1 MKTTKQ
7 QTKQTTEWDEVLQKK
22 FGGNFVKED
31 KVKEEDEQRKGT
43 PRTMKKEETNVA
55 IFEHERDDENDDEN
69 DEDEE
74 EEAFMKSYR
83 EKRIA
88 EMLFMQKEEKEDEK
102 EEKNNNVRRN
112 EYMMHVSHEQWTK
125 EVTEVSHSH
134 PVLVLLTKEN
144 SKACFTLERVMED
157 VARTYRTSRTKFR
170 RAEARDIIPNYPER
184 NVPTLILYRNGDVV
198 ENIVGIEQF
207 GGMNGV
213 NTETVRRRVRMKS
226 DEFLMDRG
234 EEEAKEAEKRREK
247 ETAKNG

>member
-1 MKTTKQ
+1 MKTTI
-7 QTKQTTEWDEVLQKK
+7 QTTEWDEVQKK
-22 FGGNFVKED
+22 FGNFVKEE
-31 KVKEEDEQRKGT
+31 VKEDEQRRGT
-43 PRTMKKEETNVA
+43 RTIKNEETNAV
-55 IFEHERDDENDDEN
+55 FDERDENDE
-69 DEDEE
+69 EDEE
-74 EEAFMKSYR
+74 EEFMKSYR
-83 EKRIA
+83 EKRIS
-88 EMLFMQKEEKEDEK
+88 EILMQKEEKDEK
-102 EEKNNNVRRN
+102 EEKNNNLSN
-112 EYMMHVSHEQWTK
+112 EYMHVSHEKWTK
-125 EVTEVSHSH
+125 EVTEVSRSH

-144 SKACFTLERVMED
+144 SKACYPLERVMED
-157 VARTYRTSRTKFR
+157 VAHKYRLSRTKFR

-247 ETAKNG
+247 EMAKSG

>member
-1 MKTTKQ
+1 MMKTTK
-7 QTKQTTEWDEVLQKK
+7 QTKQTTEWDELVQKK
-22 FGGNFVKED
+22 FGGNFVKE
-31 KVKEEDEQRKGT
+31 EDEERKGT
-43 PRTMKKEETNVA
+43 RTMCDEKKEETNA
-55 IFEHERDDENDDEN
+55 IFDEHDDENDE
-69 DEDEE
+69 EDEE

-88 EMLFMQKEEKEDEK
+88 EMIFMQKEEKEDEK
-102 EEKNNNVRRN
+102 EEKNNNFQRN

-125 EVTEVSHSH
+125 EVTEVSRSH

-144 SKACFTLERVMED
+144 SKACYLLERVMED

>member
-1 MKTTKQ
+1 M
-7 QTKQTTEWDEVLQKK
+7 VVQKK
-22 FGGNFVKED
+22 FGGNFVKEEE
-31 KVKEEDEQRKGT
+31 VKERKGT
-43 PRTMKKEETNVA
+43 TRTMKKEETNAA
-55 IFEHERDDENDDEN
+55 IFEHERDDENDD
-69 DEDEE
+69 DDEE
-74 EEAFMKSYR
+74 EEEFMKSYR
-83 EKRIA
+83 EKRIS
-88 EMLFMQKEEKEDEK
+88 EMMLMQKEKEK
-102 EEKNNNVRRN
+102 EEKNNNFRH

-125 EVTEVSHSH
+125 EVTEVSRSH

-144 SKACFTLERVMED
+144 SKACYPLERVMED

>member
-1 MKTTKQ
+1 MMKTTK
-7 QTKQTTEWDEVLQKK
+7 QTKQTTEWDELVQKK
-22 FGGNFVKED
+22 FGGNFVKE
-31 KVKEEDEQRKGT
+31 EDEERKGT
-43 PRTMKKEETNVA
+43 RTMCDEKKEETNVA
-55 IFEHERDDENDDEN
+55 TFSNERDDENDE
-69 DEDEE
+69 EDEE
-74 EEAFMKSYR
+74 ELEFMKSYR

-102 EEKNNNVRRN
+102 EEKNNNFIWN
-112 EYMMHVSHEQWTK
+112 EYINVSHEQWTK
-125 EVTEVSHSH
+125 EVTEVSRSH

-144 SKACFTLERVMED
+144 SKACYLLERVMED
-157 VARTYRTSRTKFR
+157 VACKYRTSRTKFR

>member
-1 MKTTKQ
+1 MM
-7 QTKQTTEWDEVLQKK
+7 TTEWEELRRKK
-22 FGGNFVKED
+22 FVGNLV
-31 KVKEEDEQRKGT
+31 VKEEDDRRRGTRTRKNEGT
-43 PRTMKKEETNVA
+43 NA
-55 IFEHERDDENDDEN
+55 IFAAEKDEN

-74 EEAFMKSYR
+74 EDEEEEEFMKSYR
-83 EKRIA
+83 EKRIS
-88 EMLFMQKEEKEDEK
+88 EMMLMQKEKEK
-102 EEKNNNVRRN
+102 EEKNNNFRH
-112 EYMMHVSHEQWTK
+112 EYVHVSHEAWTK
-125 EVTEVSHSH
+125 EVTEVSRSN

-144 SKACFTLERVMED
+144 SKACYPLERVMED
-157 VARTYRTSRTKFR
+157 VAHKYRLSRTKFR

-247 ETAKNG
+247 EMAKNG

>member
-1 MKTTKQ
+1 MKT
-7 QTKQTTEWDEVLQKK
+7 TKQTTEWDKMVQKK
-22 FGGNFVKED
+22 FGNFVNEE
-31 KVKEEDEQRKGT
+31 VKEDEQRRGT
-43 PRTMKKEETNVA
+43 RTRNDEKTEETNA
-55 IFEHERDDENDDEN
+55 IFDERDENDDE
-69 DEDEE
+69 EE
-74 EEAFMKSYR
+74 EEEEEEEFMKSYR
-83 EKRIA
+83 EKRIS
-88 EMLFMQKEEKEDEK
+88 EMMQIEKEK
-102 EEKNNNVRRN
+102 EEKNNRN
-112 EYMMHVSHEQWTK
+112 EYIHVSHEEWTK
-125 EVTEVSHSH
+125 EVTEVSLTH

-144 SKACFTLERVMED
+144 SKACYPLERVMED
-157 VARTYRTSRTKFR
+157 VAHKYRLSQTKFR

-207 GGMNGV
+207 GGMSGV

>member
-1 MKTTKQ
+1 MKTTK
-7 QTKQTTEWDEVLQKK
+7 QTKQTTEWDELVQKK
-22 FGGNFVKED
+22 FGNNF
-31 KVKEEDEQRKGT
+31 VKEEDEQRKGT

-55 IFEHERDDENDDEN
+55 IFEHERDDENDEN

-88 EMLFMQKEEKEDEK
+88 EMIFMRKEEKEDEK
-102 EEKNNNVRRN
+102 EEKNNNFIWN
-112 EYMMHVSHEQWTK
+112 EYINVSHEQWTK
-125 EVTEVSHSH
+125 EVTEVSRSH

-144 SKACFTLERVMED
+144 SKACYLLERVMED

>member
-7 QTKQTTEWDEVLQKK
+7 TKQTTTEWDEVQKK
-22 FGGNFVKED
+22 FNGNFV
-31 KVKEEDEQRKGT
+31 VKEEEVKEDEQRRKGT
-43 PRTMKKEETNVA
+43 RRMKKEETLNV
-55 IFEHERDDENDDEN
+55 IFENERDEN
-69 DEDEE
+69 DEDDEE
-74 EEAFMKSYR
+74 FMKSYR
-83 EKRIA
+83 EKRIS
-88 EMLFMQKEEKEDEK
+88 EMVMRKEEKDEK
-102 EEKNNNVRRN
+102 ERKNDNVQRN
-112 EYMMHVSHEQWTK
+112 DEVMMHVSHEQWTK
-125 EVTEVSHSH
+125 EVTEVSRSH

-144 SKACFTLERVMED
+144 SKACYPLERVMED
-157 VARTYRTSRTKFR
+157 VARKYRTSRTKFR

>member
-1 MKTTKQ
+1 M
-7 QTKQTTEWDEVLQKK
+7 VVQKK
-22 FGGNFVKED
+22 FGGNFVKEEE
-31 KVKEEDEQRKGT
+31 VKERKGT
-43 PRTMKKEETNVA
+43 TRTMKKEETNAA
-55 IFEHERDDENDDEN
+55 IFEHERDDENDD
-69 DEDEE
+69 DDEE
-74 EEAFMKSYR
+74 EEEFMKSYR
-83 EKRIA
+83 EKRIS
-88 EMLFMQKEEKEDEK
+88 EMMLMQKEKEK
-102 EEKNNNVRRN
+102 EEKNNNFQRN
-112 EYMMHVSHEQWTK
+112 EYMHVSHEQWTK
-125 EVTEVSHSH
+125 EVTEVSRSH

-144 SKACFTLERVMED
+144 SKACYTLERVMED

>member
-1 MKTTKQ
+1 MKTTK
-7 QTKQTTEWDEVLQKK
+7 QTKQTTEWDEMVVQKK
-22 FGGNFVKED
+22 FGGNFVKEEE
-31 KVKEEDEQRKGT
+31 VKERKGT
-43 PRTMKKEETNVA
+43 TRTMKKEETNAA
-55 IFEHERDDENDDEN
+55 IFEHERDDENDD
-69 DEDEE
+69 DDEE
-74 EEAFMKSYR
+74 EEEFMKSYR
-83 EKRIA
+83 EKRIS
-88 EMLFMQKEEKEDEK
+88 EMVMRKEEKDEK
-102 EEKNNNVRRN
+102 ERKNDNVQRN
-112 EYMMHVSHEQWTK
+112 DEVMMHVSHEQWTK
-125 EVTEVSHSH
+125 EVTEVSRSH

-144 SKACFTLERVMED
+144 SKACYPLERVMED

>member
-1 MKTTKQ
+1 MMKTKQ
-7 QTKQTTEWDEVLQKK
+7 AEWDEVQKK
-22 FGGNFVKED
+22 FGGNFVKE
-31 KVKEEDEQRKGT
+31 EDEQRKGT
-43 PRTMKKEETNVA
+43 RTMCDEKKEETMNA
-55 IFEHERDDENDDEN
+55 IFEHERDDENDEN

-74 EEAFMKSYR
+74 ELEFMKSYR

-102 EEKNNNVRRN
+102 EEKNNNFIWN
-112 EYMMHVSHEQWTK
+112 EYINVSHEQWTK
-125 EVTEVSHSH
+125 EVTEVSRSH

-144 SKACFTLERVMED
+144 SKACYLLERVMED
-157 VARTYRTSRTKFR
+157 VACKYRTSRTKFR

>member
-1 MKTTKQ
+1 MKT
-7 QTKQTTEWDEVLQKK
+7 TKQTTEWDKMVQKK
-22 FGGNFVKED
+22 FGNFVNEE
-31 KVKEEDEQRKGT
+31 VKEDEQRKGT
-43 PRTMKKEETNVA
+43 RTRNDEKTEETNA
-55 IFEHERDDENDDEN
+55 IFDERDENDDE
-69 DEDEE
+69 EE
-74 EEAFMKSYR
+74 EEEEEEEFMKSYR
-83 EKRIA
+83 EKRIS
-88 EMLFMQKEEKEDEK
+88 EMMQIEKEK
-102 EEKNNNVRRN
+102 EEKNNRN
-112 EYMMHVSHEQWTK
+112 EYIHVSHEEWTK
-125 EVTEVSHSH
+125 EVTEVSLTH

-144 SKACFTLERVMED
+144 SKACYPLERVMED
-157 VARTYRTSRTKFR
+157 VAHKYRLSQTKFR

>member
-7 QTKQTTEWDEVLQKK
+7 TKQTTTEWDEVQKK
-22 FGGNFVKED
+22 FNGNFV
-31 KVKEEDEQRKGT
+31 VKEEEVKEDEQRKGT
-43 PRTMKKEETNVA
+43 RRMKKEETLNV
-55 IFEHERDDENDDEN
+55 IFENERDEN
-69 DEDEE
+69 DEDDEDDEE
-74 EEAFMKSYR
+74 FMKSYR
-83 EKRIA
+83 EKRIS
-88 EMLFMQKEEKEDEK
+88 EMVMRKEEKDEK
-102 EEKNNNVRRN
+102 ERKNDNVQRN
-112 EYMMHVSHEQWTK
+112 DEVMMHVSHEQWTK
-125 EVTEVSHSH
+125 EVTLISRSH

-144 SKACFTLERVMED
+144 SKACYPLERVMED
-157 VARTYRTSRTKFR
+157 VARKYRTSRTKFR

>member
-1 MKTTKQ
+1 MKTTK
-7 QTKQTTEWDEVLQKK
+7 QTKQTTEWEEMVVQKK
-22 FGGNFVKED
+22 FGGNFVKEEE
-31 KVKEEDEQRKGT
+31 VKERKGT
-43 PRTMKKEETNVA
+43 TRTMKKEETNAA
-55 IFEHERDDENDDEN
+55 IFEHERDDENDD
-69 DEDEE
+69 DDEE
-74 EEAFMKSYR
+74 EEEFMKSYR
-83 EKRIA
+83 EKRIS
-88 EMLFMQKEEKEDEK
+88 EMMLMQKEKEK
-102 EEKNNNVRRN
+102 EEKNNNFRH

-125 EVTEVSHSH
+125 EVTEVSRSH

-234 EEEAKEAEKRREK
+234 EEEAKEAEKRREQ

>member
-7 QTKQTTEWDEVLQKK
+7 TTTTEWDEVLQKK
-22 FGGNFVKED
+22 FGNNFVKEEE
-31 KVKEEDEQRKGT
+31 VKEDEQRKGT

-55 IFEHERDDENDDEN
+55 IFENERDDENDDDD

-112 EYMMHVSHEQWTK
+112 EYVMHVSHEQWTK

-170 RAEARDIIPNYPER
+170 RAEVRDIIPNYPER

-247 ETAKNG
+247 EMAKNG

>member
-1 MKTTKQ
+1 MTKQ
-7 QTKQTTEWDEVLQKK
+7 TTTTEWDEVLQKK
-22 FGGNFVKED
+22 FGNNFVKED
-31 KVKEEDEQRKGT
+31 KVKEDEQRKGT

-55 IFEHERDDENDDEN
+55 IFENERDDENDEN

-112 EYMMHVSHEQWTK
+112 EYVMHVSHEQWTK

-144 SKACFTLERVMED
+144 SKACYLLERVMED

>member
-1 MKTTKQ
+1 MKNEETTNAIFF
-7 QTKQTTEWDEVLQKK
+7 D
-22 FGGNFVKED
+22 
-31 KVKEEDEQRKGT
+31 EEDE
-43 PRTMKKEETNVA
+43 
-55 IFEHERDDENDDEN
+55 
-69 DEDEE
+69 EDEE
-74 EEAFMKSYR
+74 EFMKSYR
-83 EKRIA
+83 EKRIS
-88 EMLFMQKEEKEDEK
+88 EMMMMQKEEKDEK
-102 EEKNNNVRRN
+102 EEKNNNFRN
-112 EYMMHVSHEQWTK
+112 EYVMHVSREQWTK
-125 EVTEVSHSH
+125 EVTLISHSN

-144 SKACFTLERVMED
+144 SKACYPLERVMED
-157 VARTYRTSRTKFR
+157 VARKYRTSRTKFR

-247 ETAKNG
+247 ELAKNG

>member
-1 MKTTKQ
+1 MKNEETTNAIFF
-7 QTKQTTEWDEVLQKK
+7 D
-22 FGGNFVKED
+22 
-31 KVKEEDEQRKGT
+31 EEDE
-43 PRTMKKEETNVA
+43 
-55 IFEHERDDENDDEN
+55 
-69 DEDEE
+69 EDEE
-74 EEAFMKSYR
+74 EFMKSYR
-83 EKRIA
+83 EKRIS
-88 EMLFMQKEEKEDEK
+88 EMMMMQKEEKDEK
-102 EEKNNNVRRN
+102 EEKNNNFQN
-112 EYMMHVSHEQWTK
+112 EYVMHVSREQWTK
-125 EVTEVSHSH
+125 EVTLISHSN

-144 SKACFTLERVMED
+144 SKACYPLERVMED
-157 VARTYRTSRTKFR
+157 VAREYRTSRTKFR

-247 ETAKNG
+247 ELAKNG

>member
-1 MKTTKQ
+1 MKTTK
-7 QTKQTTEWDEVLQKK
+7 QTKQTTEWDEMVVQKK
-22 FGGNFVKED
+22 FGGNFVKEEE
-31 KVKEEDEQRKGT
+31 VKERKGT
-43 PRTMKKEETNVA
+43 TRTMKKEETNAA
-55 IFEHERDDENDDEN
+55 IFEHERDDENDD
-69 DEDEE
+69 DDEE
-74 EEAFMKSYR
+74 EEEFMKSYR
-83 EKRIA
+83 EKRIS
-88 EMLFMQKEEKEDEK
+88 EMMLMQKEKEK
-102 EEKNNNVRRN
+102 EEKNNNFRH

-125 EVTEVSHSH
+125 EVTEVSRSH

-144 SKACFTLERVMED
+144 SKACYPLERVMED

>member
-1 MKTTKQ
+1 MMKTKQ
-7 QTKQTTEWDEVLQKK
+7 TEWDEVQKK
-22 FGGNFVKED
+22 FGGNFVKEEEE
-31 KVKEEDEQRKGT
+31 VKEDEQRKGT
-43 PRTMKKEETNVA
+43 PRTMKKEETMNA
-55 IFEHERDDENDDEN
+55 IFEHERDDENDEN

-74 EEAFMKSYR
+74 ELEFMKSYR

-88 EMLFMQKEEKEDEK
+88 EMIFMQKEEKEDEK
-102 EEKNNNVRRN
+102 EEKNNNFIWN
-112 EYMMHVSHEQWTK
+112 EYINVSHEQWTK

-144 SKACFTLERVMED
+144 SKACYLLERVMED

>member
-1 MKTTKQ
+1 MKNEETTNAIFF
-7 QTKQTTEWDEVLQKK
+7 D
-22 FGGNFVKED
+22 
-31 KVKEEDEQRKGT
+31 EEDE
-43 PRTMKKEETNVA
+43 
-55 IFEHERDDENDDEN
+55 
-69 DEDEE
+69 EDEE
-74 EEAFMKSYR
+74 EFMKSYR
-83 EKRIA
+83 EKRIS
-88 EMLFMQKEEKEDEK
+88 EMMMMQKEEKDEK
-102 EEKNNNVRRN
+102 EEKNNNFLN
-112 EYMMHVSHEQWTK
+112 EYVMHVSREQWTK
-125 EVTEVSHSH
+125 EVTLISHSN

-144 SKACFTLERVMED
+144 SKACYPLERVMED
-157 VARTYRTSRTKFR
+157 VARKYRTSRTKFR

>member
-7 QTKQTTEWDEVLQKK
+7 TKQTTTEWDEVQKK
-22 FGGNFVKED
+22 FNGNFV
-31 KVKEEDEQRKGT
+31 VKEEEVKEDEQRRKGT
-43 PRTMKKEETNVA
+43 RRMKKEETLNV
-55 IFEHERDDENDDEN
+55 IFENERDEN
-69 DEDEE
+69 DEDDEDDEE
-74 EEAFMKSYR
+74 FMKSYR
-83 EKRIA
+83 EKRIS
-88 EMLFMQKEEKEDEK
+88 EMVMRKEEKDEK
-102 EEKNNNVRRN
+102 ERKNDNVQRN
-112 EYMMHVSHEQWTK
+112 DEVMMHVSHEQWTK
-125 EVTEVSHSH
+125 EVTLISRSH

-144 SKACFTLERVMED
+144 SKACYPLERVMED
-157 VARTYRTSRTKFR
+157 VARKYRTSRTKFR

>member
-1 MKTTKQ
+1 MKTTK
-7 QTKQTTEWDEVLQKK
+7 QTKQTTEWDEMVVQKK
-22 FGGNFVKED
+22 FGGNFVKEEE
-31 KVKEEDEQRKGT
+31 VKERKGT
-43 PRTMKKEETNVA
+43 TRTMKKEETNAA
-55 IFEHERDDENDDEN
+55 IFEHERDDENDD
-69 DEDEE
+69 DDEE
-74 EEAFMKSYR
+74 EEEFMKSYR
-83 EKRIA
+83 EKRIS
-88 EMLFMQKEEKEDEK
+88 EMMLMQKEKEK
-102 EEKNNNVRRN
+102 EEKNNNFRH

-125 EVTEVSHSH
+125 EVTEVSRSH

-144 SKACFTLERVMED
+144 SKACYTLERVMED

>member
-7 QTKQTTEWDEVLQKK
+7 TKQTTTEWDEVQKK
-22 FGGNFVKED
+22 FNGNFV
-31 KVKEEDEQRKGT
+31 VKEEEVKEDEQRKGT
-43 PRTMKKEETNVA
+43 RRIK
-55 IFEHERDDENDDEN
+55 N
-69 DEDEE
+69 DEDAGEE
-74 EEAFMKSYR
+74 DEEDEEFMKSYR
-83 EKRIA
+83 EKRIS
-88 EMLFMQKEEKEDEK
+88 EMLMQKEKEK
-102 EEKNNNVRRN
+102 EEKNNNFQRN
-112 EYMMHVSHEQWTK
+112 EYMHVSHEQWTK
-125 EVTEVSHSH
+125 EVTEVSRSH

-144 SKACFTLERVMED
+144 SKACYPLERVMED
-157 VARTYRTSRTKFR
+157 VARKYRTSRTKFR

-234 EEEAKEAEKRREK
+234 EEEAKAAEKRREK

>member
-1 MKTTKQ
+1 MMKTTK
-7 QTKQTTEWDEVLQKK
+7 QTKQTTEWDELVQKK
-22 FGGNFVKED
+22 FGGNFVKE
-31 KVKEEDEQRKGT
+31 EDEERKGT
-43 PRTMKKEETNVA
+43 RTMCDEKKEETNA
-55 IFEHERDDENDDEN
+55 IFDERDDENDEN

-88 EMLFMQKEEKEDEK
+88 EMIFMRKEEKEDEK

-125 EVTEVSHSH
+125 EVTEVSRSH

-144 SKACFTLERVMED
+144 SKACYLLERVMED
-157 VARTYRTSRTKFR
+157 VACKYRTSRTKFR

>member
-7 QTKQTTEWDEVLQKK
+7 TKQTTTEWDEVQKK
-22 FGGNFVKED
+22 FNGNFV
-31 KVKEEDEQRKGT
+31 VKEEEVKEDEQRKGT
-43 PRTMKKEETNVA
+43 RRIK
-55 IFEHERDDENDDEN
+55 N
-69 DEDEE
+69 DEDAGEE
-74 EEAFMKSYR
+74 DEEDEEFMKSYR
-83 EKRIA
+83 EKRIS
-88 EMLFMQKEEKEDEK
+88 EMLMQKEEKDEK
-102 EEKNNNVRRN
+102 EEKNNNFQRN
-112 EYMMHVSHEQWTK
+112 EYMHVSHEQWTK
-125 EVTEVSHSH
+125 EVTEVSRSH

-144 SKACFTLERVMED
+144 SKACYPLERVMED
-157 VARTYRTSRTKFR
+157 VARKYRTSRTKFR

>member
-7 QTKQTTEWDEVLQKK
+7 TTTTEWDEVQKK
-22 FGGNFVKED
+22 FGGNFVKEEEE
-31 KVKEEDEQRKGT
+31 VKEDEQRKGT

-74 EEAFMKSYR
+74 ELEFMKSYR

-102 EEKNNNVRRN
+102 EEKNNNFQRN
-112 EYMMHVSHEQWTK
+112 EYVMHVSHEQWTK
-125 EVTEVSHSH
+125 EVTEVSRSH
-134 PVLVLLTKEN
+134 PVLVLLTKES

>member
-1 MKTTKQ
+1 MKNEETTNAIFF
-7 QTKQTTEWDEVLQKK
+7 D
-22 FGGNFVKED
+22 
-31 KVKEEDEQRKGT
+31 EEDE
-43 PRTMKKEETNVA
+43 
-55 IFEHERDDENDDEN
+55 
-69 DEDEE
+69 EDEE
-74 EEAFMKSYR
+74 EFMKSYR
-83 EKRIA
+83 EKRIS
-88 EMLFMQKEEKEDEK
+88 EMMMMQKEEKDEK
-102 EEKNNNVRRN
+102 EEKNNNFRN
-112 EYMMHVSHEQWTK
+112 EYVMHVSREQWTK
-125 EVTEVSHSH
+125 EVTLISHSN

-144 SKACFTLERVMED
+144 SKACYPLERVMED
-157 VARTYRTSRTKFR
+157 VARKYRTSRTKFR

>member
-1 MKTTKQ
+1 MKNEETTNAIFF
-7 QTKQTTEWDEVLQKK
+7 D
-22 FGGNFVKED
+22 
-31 KVKEEDEQRKGT
+31 EEDE
-43 PRTMKKEETNVA
+43 
-55 IFEHERDDENDDEN
+55 
-69 DEDEE
+69 EDEE
-74 EEAFMKSYR
+74 EFMKSYR
-83 EKRIA
+83 EKRIS
-88 EMLFMQKEEKEDEK
+88 EMMMMQKEEKDEK
-102 EEKNNNVRRN
+102 EEKNNNFRN
-112 EYMMHVSHEQWTK
+112 EYVMHVSHEQWTK
-125 EVTEVSHSH
+125 EVTLISHSN

-144 SKACFTLERVMED
+144 SKACYPLERVMED
-157 VARTYRTSRTKFR
+157 VAREYRTSRTKFR

-247 ETAKNG
+247 ELAKNG

>member
-1 MKTTKQ
+1 MGRDGIPK
-7 QTKQTTEWDEVLQKK
+7 EIRR
-22 FGGNFVKED
+22 GNFVKEEEE
-31 KVKEEDEQRKGT
+31 VNEDEQRKGT
-43 PRTMKKEETNVA
+43 PRGTMKKEETNVA
-55 IFEHERDDENDDEN
+55 IFERERDDENDDD

-102 EEKNNNVRRN
+102 EEKNNNFIWN
-112 EYMMHVSHEQWTK
+112 EYINVSHEQWTK